1 MSEKVVEPA
10 LANLKQGDILEQPS
24 TAGFNCSIPDGD
36 IAVVS
41 QTCDVRN
48 KNREFVSVAPVIEI
62 GKGDQ
67 SNIKKGRKPLFVP
80 VGPSPNRA
88 ANLEEVHSVPRDVLV
103 GCPIVGETVDYASG
117 KEASV
122 LSSRIGRAY
131 SRAAL
136 PDEVNLVMQKFSTK
150 LRDRYFKSSH
160 IAEALDYLADIRI
173 GCQEWNQPGRELTLY
188 YLLPA
193 ELLSSEDFI
202 EVEWTWSTG
211 KIHGLDPKRTQ
222 CQDLSFEKTAE
233 LICSNIGSDVSL
245 GTKYA
250 LWEHYADHVYDQYLQ
265 SELNTEVASI
275 HSEVVSALD
284 FNYDQFIHTE
294 SLEFSALSYSSP
306 RGE

>member
-1 MSEKVVEPA
+1 MSKKVVEPT

-24 TAGFNCSIPDGD
+24 TASLNCSLPDGD
-36 IAVVS
+36 IAIVS

-48 KNREFVSVAPVIEI
+48 EKRDFVSVAPVIQI
-62 GKGDQ
+62 SKGDQ

-80 VGPSPNRA
+80 VGPSSHYA

-103 GCPIVGETVDYASG
+103 GCPVVGETVDYASG

-136 PDEVNLVMQKFSTK
+136 PDEVNFVMEKFSKK
-150 LRDRYFKSSH
+150 LRDRYFKNSH

-202 EVEWTWSTG
+202 EPDWTWAMG
-211 KIHGLDPKRTQ
+211 KIYGLDPKQNQ
-222 CQDLSFEKTAE
+222 CQDLSLEKTAE
-233 LICSNIGSDVSL
+233 LICSNIRSDVSL

-250 LWEHYADHVYDQYLQ
+250 LWERYAEHIYEQYLQ
-265 SELNTEVASI
+265 SELNTEVVSI